1 MRKLISIAL
10 LLFAGFSGFAQAGFD
25 IFLQEIIRNN
35 TQLNAYQSAAEA
47 QKLENRTGL
56 APADPSVEGGYLW
69 GSPSGIGNR
78 KDFSVTQ
85 EIGFPTVYIHQQK
98 LVTIR
103 ERQADLE
110 YLQHRREILQQAADL
125 WVEWV
130 YLNQRT
136 EVLVNRQYD
145 AQELARAYDE
155 MLAAGEANR
164 IDRNKA
170 ALYLLQTE
178 QELQQLELDKQQTV
192 MQLASLNGG
201 KPLAVDEFDYLPVQ
215 LPGDQEAWLEQVM
228 DVNPQLQWLQQELQ
242 AGKQSEKLNRAK
254 SLPRLNGG
262 YMMESVGAEKFQGI
276 TVGLSVP
283 LWERKNTVKAARAQQ
298 EAALL
303 QENDFRLQWRN
314 HLMQIFRRA
323 EDAQKLVVSYREQ
336 LAQIQQKELLDE
348 ALRAGQISL
357 IDYLQELQFN
367 YEAVDQLMEAE
378 KQLQATYA
386 ELLILIR

>member
-1 MRKLISIAL
+1 MRKLISIAVF
-10 LLFAGFSGFAQAGFD
+10 LFAGVSGFAQAGFD
-25 IFLQEIIRNN
+25 RFLQEIVRNN
-35 TQLNAYQSAAEA
+35 TQLKAFQSAAEA

-69 GSPSGIGNR
+69 GSPAGIGNR
-78 KDFSVTQ
+78 RDFSATQ
-85 EIGFPTVYIHQQK
+85 EIEFPTVYVHQQK
-98 LVTIR
+98 LATIR

-125 WVEWV
+125 WVEWG
-130 YLNQRT
+130 YLNKRT
-136 EVLVNRQYD
+136 EVLVIRQHD
-145 AQELARAYDE
+145 ARELARAYDE
-155 MLAAGEANR
+155 MLATGEANR

-178 QELQQLELDKQQTV
+178 KQLQQLELDMQQTA

-201 KPLAVDEFDYLPVQ
+201 KPVAVDESDYQPVQ
-215 LPGDQEAWLEQVM
+215 LPGDREAWLEQVM

-314 HLMQIFRRA
+314 HLLQIFHRA
-323 EDAQKLVVSYREQ
+323 ENAQRLVDSYRGQ

-348 ALRAGQISL
+348 ALHAGQISL
-357 IDYLQELQFN
+357 IDYLLELQFN

-386 ELLILIR
+386 ELLILTR

>member
-1 MRKLISIAL
+1 
-10 LLFAGFSGFAQAGFD
+10 
-25 IFLQEIIRNN
+25 
-35 TQLNAYQSAAEA
+35 
-47 QKLENRTGL
+47 
-56 APADPSVEGGYLW
+56 
-69 GSPSGIGNR
+69 
-78 KDFSVTQ
+78 
-85 EIGFPTVYIHQQK
+85 
-98 LVTIR
+98 
-103 ERQADLE
+103 
-110 YLQHRREILQQAADL
+110 
-125 WVEWV
+125 
-130 YLNQRT
+130 
-136 EVLVNRQYD
+136 
-145 AQELARAYDE
+145 
-155 MLAAGEANR
+155 
-164 IDRNKA
+164 
-170 ALYLLQTE
+170 
-178 QELQQLELDKQQTV
+178 

-201 KPLAVDEFDYLPVQ
+201 KPLAVDESDYLPVQ
-215 LPGDQEAWLEQVM
+215 LPGDREAWLEQVM

-303 QENDFRLQWRN
+303 QENDFRLQWRS
-314 HLMQIFRRA
+314 HLLQIFHRA
-323 EDAQKLVVSYREQ
+323 ENAQRLVDSYRGQ
-336 LAQIQQKELLDE
+336 LDQIQQKELLDE
-348 ALRAGQISL
+348 ALYAGQISL